1 MPDQETAQVPDELLK
16 STDGDHENVESLA
29 DQPELEMSEE
39 HVDSE
44 SALTRVC
51 SACSVQSQTQ
61 GEYCPNCGKGFL
73 KANAW
78 KNRRVRVA
86 AIVIA
91 AVVLLGGAGAA
102 IATTVAHNNEVV
114 AAEASAKAARI
125 EKDKVAARLAATAK
139 AQEEAD
145 DAERAI
151 RLSMVGE
158 VEGSITTD
166 AQKRV
171 SEETLEGPILRSSCT
186 PLGGGSTDDLTAL
199 TTTFSCIA
207 ISKEN
212 ADGTASG
219 YRFSATVNWNDGSY
233 TWHLGD

>member
-1 MPDQETAQVPDELLK
+1 MPEQETAQVPDELLK
-16 STDGDHENVESLA
+16 SPDDNHNSLA
-29 DQPELEMSEE
+29 DQPDLEVPEGR
-39 HVDSE
+39 VGSE
-44 SALTRVC
+44 SSLTRVC
-51 SACSVQSQTQ
+51 SSCSVQSQTQ
-61 GEYCPNCGKGFL
+61 GEFCPNCGKGFL
-73 KANAW
+73 KVNAW
-78 KNRRVRVA
+78 KNRRVRVT

-91 AVVLLGGAGAA
+91 AVVLLGGASAA
-102 IATTVAHNNEVV
+102 IAMTIAHNDEVV
-114 AAEASAKAARI
+114 AAEASAKAAKV
-125 EKDKVAARLAATAK
+125 EKESAAARLAASVK
-139 AQEEAD
+139 AQEVAD
-145 DAERAI
+145 DAERAV

-166 AQKRV
+166 AQKKV

-199 TTTFSCIA
+199 TTTYSCIA
-207 ISKEN
+207 ISTEN